1 MIRLITCL
9 KRRDDVSAEDFRRH
23 WQEAAFDD
31 LIARIVALTGAE
43 RCAKNLTLSVAANT
57 LLMQERGLA
66 EPFDGIIEYWWHDAA
81 NFDELYNSE
90 ERKALM
96 QEMQDYQGQ
105 FVDLAASAA
114 FFTESRE
121 TC

>member
-90 ERKALM
+90 QRKALM

>member
-9 KRRDDVSAEDFRRH
+9 KRREDVSPEEFRRH
-23 WQEAAFDD
+23 WQDAEFDD
-31 LIARIVALTGAE
+31 LIRRTLDLTGAK

-81 NFDELYNSE
+81 NFEDLYNSE
-90 ERKALM
+90 ERKTLM
-96 QEMQDYQGQ
+96 QEMQDYQGR
-105 FVDLAASAA
+105 FADLAASTS
-114 FFTESRE
+114 FFTEIRE
-121 TC
+121 SC

>member
-9 KRRDDVSAEDFRRH
+9 KRRGDVSAEDFRRY
-23 WQEAAFDD
+23 WQEAAFDE
-31 LIARIVALTGAE
+31 LIGRIAALTGAE
-43 RCAKNLTLSVAANT
+43 RCAKNLTLGVEANT
-57 LLMQERGLA
+57 LLMQERGLG

-96 QEMQDYQGQ
+96 QEMQDYQGR
-105 FVDLAASAA
+105 FIDLAASAS

>member
-96 QEMQDYQGQ
+96 QEMQDYQGR
-105 FVDLAASAA
+105 FVDPAASAA